1 MTNKVNPKQN
11 YNLCALQYKIIIRLL
26 QNILCVFSEQF
37 QNTTIEER
45 VEILEGQVVII
56 QNEVSDLETD
66 VNFLFDEQ
74 IIQDER
80 LNSLEEETEEI
91 NDQLIVIDD
100 DVESR
105 CC

>member
-1 MTNKVNPKQN
+1 MFP
-11 YNLCALQYKIIIRLL
+11 
-26 QNILCVFSEQF
+26 EQF
-37 QNTTIEER
+37 QNTTIEVR

-56 QNEVSDLETD
+56 QNEVSDIETD
-66 VNFLFDEQ
+66 VNFLFEEQ

-80 LNSLEEETEEI
+80 LFSLEEETEEI
-91 NDQLIVIDD
+91 NDKLIVIDD